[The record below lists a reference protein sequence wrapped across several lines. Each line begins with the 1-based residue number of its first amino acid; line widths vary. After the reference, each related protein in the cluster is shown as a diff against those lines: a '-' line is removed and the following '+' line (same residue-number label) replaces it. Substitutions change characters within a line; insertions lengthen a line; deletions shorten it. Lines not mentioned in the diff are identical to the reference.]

1 MVYAS
6 LWSLMMRRIDGTR
19 NKVLKPCTLYKIVNK
34 TNSLLF
40 YSYLLFF
47 SLNYYETLISVNNIV
62 CT

>member
-6 LWSLMMRRIDGTR
+6 LRSLMMRRIDGTR

-47 SLNYYETLISVNNIV
+47 LLIIMKL
-62 CT
+62 